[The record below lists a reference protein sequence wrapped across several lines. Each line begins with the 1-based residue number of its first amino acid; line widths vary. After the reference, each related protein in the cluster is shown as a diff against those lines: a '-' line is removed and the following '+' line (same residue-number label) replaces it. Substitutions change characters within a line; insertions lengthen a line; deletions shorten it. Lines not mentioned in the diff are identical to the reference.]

1 MNERT
6 NHLQLSTND
15 GYMDKNENVVT
26 PYSLI
31 ITHCDNGY
39 ILTDYEGKQW
49 VIEDSDTDPLA
60 SGEHFLWD
68 IMNHFDFA
76 GSRHDKE
83 RLRVVREKGDKYEE

>member
-1 MNERT
+1 
-6 NHLQLSTND
+6 
-15 GYMDKNENVVT
+15 MDDKNVVT

-49 VIEDSDTDPLA
+49 VIEDSETDPLS
-60 SGEHFLWD
+60 SGEGLLWS
-68 IMNHFDFA
+68 IMDNFGFG